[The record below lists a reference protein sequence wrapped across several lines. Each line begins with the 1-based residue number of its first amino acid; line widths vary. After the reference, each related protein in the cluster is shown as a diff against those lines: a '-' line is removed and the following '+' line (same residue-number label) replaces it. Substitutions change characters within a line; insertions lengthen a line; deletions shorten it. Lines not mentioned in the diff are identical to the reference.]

1 MGKSEIVGK
10 SETAVTSATQQTT
23 PIQQPK
29 HNDQKIQRYKDTK
42 IQRYKAANKT
52 PKNLRKQF
60 LIGVTRAQRTKNKRC
75 AES

>member
-42 IQRYKAANKT
+42 QRIKT

-60 LIGVTRAQRTKNKRC
+60 LIGVTHAQRTKNKRC
-75 AES
+75 TES

>member
-1 MGKSEIVGK
+1 MGKSEKVGK

-42 IQRYKAANKT
+42 IQSS
-52 PKNLRKQF
+52 
-60 LIGVTRAQRTKNKRC
+60 
-75 AES
+75 E

>member
-1 MGKSEIVGK
+1 MNGQKRKSGQK
-10 SETAVTSATQQTT
+10 RNSGNKRDATNNTNPTAKTQR
-23 PIQQPK
+23 P
-29 HNDQKIQRYKDTK
+29 KDTK